1 MSADLQQRVHHEFI
15 ARLHFRNQ
23 NRPQISTRS
32 SQKKGERALLKQ
44 ESTLVPHMRMNSPRE
59 TLSKGISMSFA
70 AFGS

>member
-1 MSADLQQRVHHEFI
+1 VRREFI

-44 ESTLVPHMRMNSPRE
+44 ESTLVPHMR
-59 TLSKGISMSFA
+59 TLQTKSDLFQA
-70 AFGS
+70 AHYTNV